1 MEIQINEKPVKVEVT
16 NLLNFAQLLQK
27 IETDLLQPIGEVLT
41 HIQLNDR
48 DLDETGEADNQG
60 LPIARVQSLKLR
72 TATPQSLI
80 LEGLQ
85 DAPDILS
92 EILKVLQGVLEAFS
106 KSDDSKGYQEF
117 VVVTDGLSWFSTI
130 YTNALALFQEII
142 LKNNLQQ
149 SVFVQESQKLS
160 DILNQILE
168 CQNAGDRTTLVD
180 LLEYELQP
188 ALKLLAKEA
197 GPFRDTLV
205 SEAGG

>member
-1 MEIQINEKPVKVEVT
+1 MEIYINEKPINVEAS
-16 NLLNFAQLLQK
+16 NLLTFAQLLQK
-27 IETDLLQPIGEVLT
+27 IETDLLQPVGEVLT

-48 DLDETGEADNQG
+48 DLDESAEADNQG

-92 EILKVLQGVLEAFS
+92 EVHKILGEVLKAFS
-106 KSDDSKGYQEF
+106 QSNDSKGYQEF
-117 VVVTDGLSWFSTI
+117 VVVTDGLSWFNTI
-130 YTNALALFQEII
+130 YTNALALFQETI

-168 CQNAGDRTTLVD
+168 CQNSGDRTTLVD

-188 ALKLLAKEA
+188 VLKCLAEEVES
-197 GPFRDTLV
+197 FRETLI
-205 SEAGG
+205 SGARG